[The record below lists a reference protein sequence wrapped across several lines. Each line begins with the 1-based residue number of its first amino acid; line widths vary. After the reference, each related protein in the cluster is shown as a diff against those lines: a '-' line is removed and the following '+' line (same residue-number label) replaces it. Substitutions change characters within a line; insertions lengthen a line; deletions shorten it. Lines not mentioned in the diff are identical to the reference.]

1 MSLKIQPAN
10 LDSAYDYSSLVV
22 SAYQT
27 ANAAFTAANSAT
39 STSAGSY
46 ANSAFTAANTATNN
60 TSGASLY
67 ANGAFNQANAAY
79 TASNTNSTNIT
90 TAGSYANS
98 AFTAA
103 NTADNKA
110 VTAGSYAN
118 SAFTKAN
125 TALANTSGTI
135 FGGDLS
141 ITGNVTI
148 TNTSSF
154 TSSQDKTVSTSPAS
168 GTVAYNFYN
177 GTVFDVTPSGSWTV
191 NITSVPTTT
200 NRASVATF
208 IITQGATPYVPAAFQ
223 IDGVAQTIKW
233 INNTTPTGNANKV
246 DVISYSMIRTAGGAW
261 VVLGQSGTYG

>member
-10 LDSAYDYSSLVV
+10 LDSTYDYSSLVV

-27 ANAAFTAANSAT
+27 ANAAFT
-39 STSAGSY
+39 
-46 ANSAFTAANTATNN
+46 
-60 TSGASLY
+60 L
-67 ANGAFNQANAAY
+67 
-79 TASNTNSTNIT
+79 SNTNTTNIT

-98 AFTAA
+98 AF
-103 NTADNKA
+103 
-110 VTAGSYAN
+110 S
-118 SAFTKAN
+118 KAN

-141 ITGNVTI
+141 ITGNLTI

-154 TSSQDKTVSTSPAS
+154 TSSQDKTVTGTPAAGTTS
-168 GTVAYNFYN
+168 YNFYN
-177 GTVFDVTPSGSWTV
+177 GTVFDVTPSAAWTV

-200 NRASVATF
+200 NRASVVTF

-223 IDGVAQTIKW
+223 IDSAAQTVKW
-233 INNTTPTGNANKV
+233 INNTAPTGNANKI
-246 DVISYSMIRTAGGAW
+246 DVISYSMIRTSGGAW